1 MSKINLRRRRQVNGT
16 STVIEDEFNDDF
28 FGELDKGSPATG
40 EKETTSLAAGLFKSE
55 GSLFQG
61 LYCGIINSFPLN
73 CYQQNLLELWNFNRS
88 AIQNLTVE
96 DILNTINTV
105 DTSLTTG
112 HKMNATN
119 LLGDIKRDDAGL
131 IIGAGSLITQ
141 WFVHVNF
148 SEVDHEKHGN
158 IAGTENW
165 VRHVVIGSILE
176 ICFKPTITFVQA
188 TEKTLNWEEKYL
200 TIMEGLTRNL
210 TSTYIKI
217 YYCAERSFGDI
228 SAATMF
234 QDMDKLIVGIILMFV
249 YMQVVLSKFSWVELR
264 VRDPIVGDSF
274 PILIIYITPT
284 VDAGQHGSI

>member
-1 MSKINLRRRRQVNGT
+1 MISHCRIPIITGVDLSKINLRRRRQAN
-16 STVIEDEFNDDF
+16 STVAIIEDEFDDEF
-28 FGELDKGSPATG
+28 FSEIDTPKNQSVS
-40 EKETTSLAAGLFKSE
+40 KSIGLFKSE
-55 GSLFQG
+55 DNLFQG

-73 CYQQNLLELWNFNRS
+73 CYQQNLLELWNFKRDV
-88 AIQNLTVE
+88 IKNLTIE
-96 DILNTINTV
+96 EILHTVNTV

-112 HKMNATN
+112 HKMNVSH
-119 LLGDIKRDDAGL
+119 LLGDIRRNSDGE

-165 VRHVVIGSILE
+165 
-176 ICFKPTITFVQA
+176 A

-200 TIMEGLTRNL
+200 NIMDSLAKNL
-210 TSTYIKI
+210 TTTYIKI

-249 YMQVVLSKFSWVELR
+249 YMQIVLSKFSWVELR
-264 VRDPIVGDSF
+264 VSRI
-274 PILIIYITPT
+274 
-284 VDAGQHGSI
+284 